1 MRERRAI
8 AVIASHA
15 VRPLPFTLPL
25 ARSVTRG
32 ATAVRAGFL
41 LDRLVAFDRNRGV
54 PDSHQLPCGRI
65 AGGAAVWYDY
75 VTTEADRLTF
85 SFALAAV
92 GHGGLLANHAEA
104 TALIT
109 EGPRVTGVHLRDRLS
124 GRELDVSARITVNA
138 TGGSVDRLLL
148 PLGAGTGIPMLEA
161 MNLVTR
167 REAGD
172 AALGGRSASGRNLF
186 MVPWRGRAL
195 FGTWESAVLARRD
208 DHAGVRQAD
217 LDGFI
222 SELNQT
228 FPALGLT
235 ADDVTLVHRGVVPA
249 VATSNGYKLEGH
261 DQVRDHSSQG
271 PANLEGLVSVV
282 GAKYTTARAV
292 AERVT
297 DRLLAKLH
305 KSPVRCRT
313 ATTPLPGGDIRDVA
327 STVNDAQ
334 REEGAELPGEI
345 AQHLVAAYGSR
356 YREIL
361 ALCADR
367 PDLKARVAAEA
378 PVIGAELAWAA
389 RHEMA
394 VTLADAVVRRT
405 PLGALGC
412 PGDAAIERAAAIVG
426 AELAWPPERMAA
438 EIASVRDFY
447 RAP

>member
-25 ARSVTRG
+25 SRSVTRG
-32 ATAVRAGFL
+32 ATAMRAGFL

-65 AGGAAVWYDY
+65 AGGSAVWYDY

-92 GHGGLLANHAEA
+92 RHGALLANHAEA
-104 TALIT
+104 TALVT

-138 TGGSVDRLLL
+138 TGGGVDRLLE
-148 PLGAGTGIPMLEA
+148 PLGARTGIPMIEA

-167 REAGD
+167 REAGGS
-172 AALGGRSASGRNLF
+172 AAGGRSSSGRNVF

-195 FGTWESAVLARRD
+195 FGTWESAAPARRD
-208 DHAGVRQAD
+208 ASGVRQAD
-217 LDGFI
+217 VDGFI
-222 SELNQT
+222 SELNEA
-228 FPALGLT
+228 FPSLELT
-235 ADDVTLVHRGVVPA
+235 AGDVTLIHRGVVPA
-249 VATSNGYKLEGH
+249 VATNNGFALEGH
-261 DQVRDHSSQG
+261 DRIRDHSSQG

-305 KSPVRCRT
+305 KSPARCRT